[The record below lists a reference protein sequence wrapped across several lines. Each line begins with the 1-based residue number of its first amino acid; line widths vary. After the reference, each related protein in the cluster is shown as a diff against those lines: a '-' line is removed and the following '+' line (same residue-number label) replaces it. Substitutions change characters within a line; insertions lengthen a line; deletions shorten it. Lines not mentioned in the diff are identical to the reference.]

1 MNKIRFNET
10 YSINNGQES
19 IVFKEGKGNTISG
32 DYNDGTL
39 TGKLEGNLLKATFHN
54 KKTNGAGLIEFT
66 FNENG
71 FNAKWKQGL
80 EPGPMRGKWKGFL
93 NNAENNEKSKVIAIE
108 IYGIGGEIVVGDSS
122 VYGSNFDDAFDDT
135 DLDIDEI
142 ILDESTRSRFN
153 LPEWFEIDNLLHIHG
168 PFADED
174 CVIKISEADL
184 TLFNCNPSDLE
195 HNNGEQLMELE
206 EFYLGTD
213 GDTIFTGFSIEKGC
227 LFSAKVFLKENEK
240 FDINKLKI
248 YSKDIMVNDET
259 IAICIHKIEYDNEE
273 VENNDFSTST
283 QQIKI
288 QLHS

>member
-1 MNKIRFNET
+1 MIQYNKA
-10 YSINNGQES
+10 YSINNGQDS
-19 IVFKEGKGNTISG
+19 ILFKEGKGNTVTG
-32 DYNDGTL
+32 EYQGGTL
-39 TGKLEGNLLKATFHN
+39 TGAMEGNILKATYHN
-54 KKTNGAGLIEFT
+54 QKNNSVGLIEIT
-66 FNENG
+66 FHENG

-122 VYGSNFDDAFDDT
+122 VYGSKFDDAFDDT

-142 ILDESTRSRFN
+142 MLDDNTRTRFN

-174 CVIKISEADL
+174 CIIKISEADL
-184 TLFNCNPSDLE
+184 TIFNCNPSDLE
-195 HNNGEQLMELE
+195 HSNGEQIMELE
-206 EFYLGTD
+206 EFYLETD
-213 GDTIFTGFSIEKGC
+213 GETIFTGFSIEKGC
-227 LFSAKVFLKENEK
+227 LFSAKVFLNQNEK
-240 FDINKLKI
+240 FEINKLKI

-273 VENNDFSTST
+273 IENNDFSSITKE
-283 QQIKI
+283 IKI

>member
-1 MNKIRFNET
+1 MNNIKFNEKYT
-10 YSINNGQES
+10 INKGQEIITFS
-19 IVFKEGKGNTISG
+19 QGKGNNINGQYGS
-32 DYNDGTL
+32 GTL
-39 TGKLEGNLLKATFHN
+39 TGTIDGDVLKATYHN
-54 KKTNGAGLIEFT
+54 QKNNSAGLIEIT
-66 FNENG
+66 FHEKG

-80 EPGPMRGKWKGFL
+80 EPGPMRGKWKGFI

-174 CVIKISEADL
+174 CIIKINENDL
-184 TLFNCNPSDLE
+184 PLFNCNPSDLE

-206 EFYLGTD
+206 EFYLETD

-240 FDINKLKI
+240 FDIDKLKI

-273 VENNDFSTST
+273 VENNDFSSTT